1 MGVILIKSIR
11 YPQNTPTKNDIKWTA
26 INGAIKL
33 ESAIAAPIKTNA
45 ESPNV
50 AIKVATTVP

>member
-1 MGVILIKSIR
+1 MIL
-11 YPQNTPTKNDIKWTA
+11 NEL